1 MVMVLVVVVMIQQ
14 KCRVEQDEVGMESYR
29 RAQLARDQ
37 GVWDKEVEEIKFSL
51 IGCNHCQRKTGGRG
65 DCEEREGWGGGDQ
78 GRRSGSVRER
88 EIQIVDY
95 C

>member
-1 MVMVLVVVVMIQQ
+1 MMVMVLVVVVVVVIQQ

-65 DCEEREGWGGGDQ
+65 DREEREG
-78 GRRSGSVRER
+78 
-88 EIQIVDY
+88 
-95 C
+95 

>member
-1 MVMVLVVVVMIQQ
+1 MMVMVLVLVVVVVVMIQQ

-37 GVWDKEVEEIKFSL
+37 GVWDKEVEEIL

-65 DCEEREGWGGGDQ
+65 DCEEREG
-78 GRRSGSVRER
+78 
-88 EIQIVDY
+88 
-95 C
+95 